1 MPSGAFRR
9 VVLLG
14 RFAIKLPRWRNALY
28 GIRCNRWEREMWR
41 TWRPLFGWQNLCPIT
56 FADPLGL
63 VVVMPRAHQPVSYD
77 EVVEATPYNFPEITA
92 EAKPEDFGRI
102 GDHVFALDY
111 GLPYVDAIV
120 ERRAL
125 YGKLSAERVAAH

>member
-9 VVLLG
+9 VILLG
-14 RFAIKLPRWRNALY
+14 RFAIKLPRWRNLFY

-41 TWRPLFGWQNLCPIT
+41 TWRPIFGWQNLCPIT

-63 VVVMPRAHQPVSYD
+63 VVVMPRALQPVSFE
-77 EVVEATPYNFPEITA
+77 EVVRATPDYFPDITA

-102 GDHVFALDY
+102 GSQVFALDY
-111 GLPYVDAIV
+111 GLPYVDAIA
-120 ERRAL
+120 ERRAF
-125 YGKLSAERVAAH
+125 YAKLSAERVAAQ